1 MVTDNEKKIPS
12 DYFLYPEF
20 LAFVLLPVTWGL
32 LPIAGF
38 YPELLGGFLPVMF
51 LWTKPIEIVVRFQ
64 VSTSIFFKTFE
75 IYLKYC
81 ICILRL
87 DEILLY
93 LLTTLNQVHGTYVQ
107 RGFLGTL
114 QQNHFWNVGYIM
126 SDNSKSLSSVDSPIV
141 NFSIKNHSQK

>member
-38 YPELLGGFLPVMF
+38 YPELLGGFLPVIF

-64 VSTSIFFKTFE
+64 VSTLICFKTFE
-75 IYLKYC
+75 ILHMHFMP
-81 ICILRL
+81 LRFH
-87 DEILLY
+87 EILLF
-93 LLTTLNQVHGTYVQ
+93 LLTTLNY
-107 RGFLGTL
+107 F
-114 QQNHFWNVGYIM
+114 VG
-126 SDNSKSLSSVDSPIV
+126 
-141 NFSIKNHSQK
+141 SIFFFGVAVEGGEGSIYCNLLKIL

>member
-1 MVTDNEKKIPS
+1 MKEGEKLRSSRYQVAFGTWIASDVYLSSTLNLMGTNKEKMIPS
-12 DYFLYPEF
+12 NYFLYPEF

-75 IYLKYC
+75 IHLKYC
-81 ICILRL
+81 ICI
-87 DEILLY
+87 
-93 LLTTLNQVHGTYVQ
+93 V
-107 RGFLGTL
+107 
-114 QQNHFWNVGYIM
+114 
-126 SDNSKSLSSVDSPIV
+126 
-141 NFSIKNHSQK
+141 